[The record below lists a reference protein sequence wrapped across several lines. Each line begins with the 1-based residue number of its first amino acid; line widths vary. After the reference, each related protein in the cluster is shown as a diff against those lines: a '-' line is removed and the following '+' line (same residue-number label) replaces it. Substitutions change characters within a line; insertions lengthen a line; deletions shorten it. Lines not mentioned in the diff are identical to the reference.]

1 MVLVSFGGLCPNR
14 GLHPSGQAM
23 PEAARPENPVRD
35 ADDSTV
41 EVIGWNLFGLLDHA
55 MNGCT
60 QPANPQQ
67 SFGGLLKSR
76 SKEYGLFSLS
86 FCKTTLHL
94 MIRAK
99 SLLTILPQDG

>member
-14 GLHPSGQAM
+14 SLRPSRRDM
-23 PEAARPENPVRD
+23 PEAVGPENPARD
-35 ADDSTV
+35 ADDSTA
-41 EVIGWNLFGLLDHA
+41 EMIGWSPFGFLDRA
-55 MNGCT
+55 LNGCT
-60 QPANPQQ
+60 QPAYPQQ

-76 SKEYGLFSLS
+76 RKEYGLLGLS

>member
-1 MVLVSFGGLCPNR
+1 M
-14 GLHPSGQAM
+14 A
-23 PEAARPENPVRD
+23 EAASPKNPIRT
-35 ADDSTV
+35 ADDSTA
-41 EVIGWNLFGLLDHA
+41 EVIGWNLLGLLDLA
-55 MNGCT
+55 LNGCT

-67 SFGGLLKSR
+67 NFGGLLKSR
-76 SKEYGLFSLS
+76 SKEYGVFGLS

>member
-1 MVLVSFGGLCPNR
+1 
-14 GLHPSGQAM
+14 M
-23 PEAARPENPVRD
+23 PEAAGSENPVRK
-35 ADDSTV
+35 ADDSTT
-41 EVIGWNLFGLLDHA
+41 EVIRWNLFGFLDRA
-55 MNGCT
+55 LNGCT

-76 SKEYGLFSLS
+76 GKDYGLLGLN